1 MDSEPC
7 NYKQQPILDKD
18 FNRKSD
24 LRQVSNSKG
33 KYLLNNYFSFIR
45 DPNLLREKW
54 LILNIGD

>member
-1 MDSEPC
+1 MEMDSEPC

-45 DPNLLREKW
+45 DPNLLREK
-54 LILNIGD
+54 